1 MRMDARNNV
10 RAGGA
15 PTARL
20 AAATFA
26 LFTFLLMGMGTWS
39 DLALMGQDLALP
51 VYYLREL
58 MLAIGFVLT
67 GLIIRGDGSQLWVRT
82 HAVGMCAILG
92 MSILA
97 CVVVLALP
105 LPVPAMLRVTV
116 SAASAL
122 FVGAVGALVYGSVAR
137 SAASAGSGGVRVL
150 GLVVGAGGS
159 AAVIVHY
166 VLQIMLELGP
176 WLVPVFAVCL
186 AALMWCMVTGWGVL
200 SPEVSPQPAVAA
212 ERGAVTLACMVVVAA
227 CLFGL
232 LLLYEG
238 VVRLAGAQASFYDWH
253 RLFLVAGY
261 LVVGG
266 VAWRGGRPAATTLVV
281 VSALFA
287 ILVLMQTALLQEGP
301 MTGALFYTLLG
312 AAIAWCAIM
321 FMDQA
326 ASSSSPVLV
335 AGAGRVIEAVVTVA
349 GLAITGAGTP
359 SVMVLL
365 FSALVMLA
373 VLVVASIKGGLLI
386 FASHAAQAREEAGT
400 VPLEERTHQ
409 LSQECGLTPREE
421 DVLCALVLTEDKNQ
435 QIATDLGI
443 SRRQLQ
449 SHIAHI
455 YKKTGAATRAG
466 LVARAS
472 AGH

>member
-1 MRMDARNNV
+1 MRTDPKDGV
-10 RAGGA
+10 QAGGA

-20 AAATFA
+20 AAVAFA
-26 LFTFLLMGMGTWS
+26 LFTFLLMGTGTWS

-58 MLAIGFVLT
+58 MLAAGFVLC
-67 GLIIRGDGSQLWVRT
+67 GLALRGEASRSWART
-82 HAVGMCAILG
+82 HAVGICTVLG
-92 MSILA
+92 MGILA
-97 CVVVLALP
+97 CVGLMA
-105 LPVPAMLRVTV
+105 LPVPVLARASV
-116 SAASAL
+116 STASAL
-122 FVGAVGALVYGSVAR
+122 LVGVAGALTYASVAR
-137 SAASAGSGGVRVL
+137 CAAAAGPGGVRVL

-159 AAVIVHY
+159 AAVVVHY
-166 VLQIMLELGP
+166 ALQIVLEPGP

-186 AALMWCMVTGWGVL
+186 AALMWCVVAALGTPY
-200 SPEVSPQPAVAA
+200 PEGSPQPADAA
-212 ERGAVTLACMVVVAA
+212 GHGVVTLVCMVVVAA

-232 LLLYEG
+232 LLLYEA

-253 RLFLVAGY
+253 RLFLVFGY

-312 AAIAWCAIM
+312 AAIAWCAIV

-335 AGAGRVIEAVVTVA
+335 ASAGRVIEAAVTVA

-359 SVMVLL
+359 PVIALL
-365 FSALVMLA
+365 SFALVMLA
-373 VLVVASIKGGLLI
+373 VLVVASVKGGLLV
-386 FASHAAQAREEAGT
+386 FASHAPQAREGADA
-400 VPLEERTHQ
+400 VPLEERAHQ

-455 YKKTGAATRAG
+455 YKKTGTATRAG